1 MQVNQAAR
9 PCAKIVRNQRKMQ
22 GSDQLQQ
29 HHAQRDRAWSF
40 RGRTVSVARP
50 FEIGKSRGNGKF

>member
-29 HHAQRDRAWSF
+29 HHAQRDRAF
-40 RGRTVSVARP
+40 DGANAVNALGHFAEGRYP
-50 FEIGKSRGNGKF
+50 